1 MDELLYALM
10 NDQAAIQNLDFLRQ
24 LIAEARASPQADAER
39 LRMLH
44 GYGVGTDQMAQ
55 KNGER

>member
-1 MDELLYALM
+1 M
-10 NDQAAIQNLDFLRQ
+10 QPAIQNLDYLRQ
-24 LIAEARASPQADAER
+24 LIAETRAAIPQEDAER

-44 GYGVGTDQMAQ
+44 GYGVGTDQMTQ